1 MKDALGD
8 RMKDFYEDR
17 TRIKLPRRT
26 YTIIRIDGKAFHTY
40 TKGMQRPFDDGLI
53 EDMDETTAYLCK
65 NIQGVKFGYVQS
77 DEISLLLTDFDD
89 LTTDMWFDGNLQK
102 MASIAASM
110 ATAKFNQL
118 RTLRRMVELHDY
130 EIMGVVEETKL
141 AMFDARV
148 FQISSPIEV
157 ENYFIWRQQDATRN
171 SISSVAQ
178 SMYSPKELHG
188 VKTDQ
193 MQEMIFQKGTNWN
206 DYSPR
211 KKRGGFVSKVVMVN
225 GKPKQENQEIFIE
238 DVVRSKWFTL
248 DCPVFTQDREFLR
261 SRIPLHND

>member
-8 RMKDFYEDR
+8 RMKDYYEDR
-17 TRIKLPRRT
+17 TRIRLPRRT

-40 TKGMQRPFDDGLI
+40 TKGLNRPFDDGLI

-89 LTTDMWFDGNLQK
+89 LSTDAWFDGNLQK
-102 MASIAASM
+102 MCSVAASL

-118 RTLRRMVELHDY
+118 RITRGLLKGMEGMSESLN
-130 EIMGVVEETKL
+130 KL

-188 VKTDQ
+188 VKTDE
-193 MQEMIFQKGTNWN
+193 MQEMVFQKGTNWN
-206 DYSPR
+206 DFSPR
-211 KKRGGFVSKVVMVN
+211 KKRGGFVTKFLMVN
-225 GKPKQENQEIFIE
+225 GKPKQDNQEIFIE
-238 DVVRSKWFTL
+238 DVVRNKWIGI

-261 SRIPLHND
+261 SRIPLQNEN